1 MGTQLIGRVALIVG
15 GGGEIGSATARRFAA
30 EGADVV
36 VADFKQE
43 HAARVANQIVANGG
57 KAIALA
63 CDVTSEASVRTVVDE
78 ALRHFGKLTSL
89 VNLAATVTPAGTL
102 ETLTVEDFR
111 RTLDVNLTGM
121 FLTCKYSVPHMKKAG
136 GGTIVNIASS
146 HAHIGVPRR
155 APYCASKAGVLQ
167 LTKII
172 AVDFGPEGIRANTI
186 SPGAIDTERA
196 ALQRFASREAAN
208 AAKGPSYL
216 VNRTGQPEE
225 IAAGALF
232 LSSNESSFM
241 TGTDL
246 LLDGGYCAFKG
257 TLTHPA

>member
-1 MGTQLIGRVALIVG
+1 VKA
-15 GGGEIGSATARRFAA
+15 
-30 EGADVV
+30 V
-36 VADFKQE
+36 VAQ
-43 HAARVANQIVANGG
+43 
-57 KAIALA
+57 
-63 CDVTSEASVRTVVDE
+63 TVE
-78 ALRHFGKLTSL
+78 KFGKLTSL

-102 ETLTVEDFR
+102 ETLRVEDFK

-121 FLTCKYSVPHMKKAG
+121 FLTCKYSIPHMKRAG

-146 HAHIGVPRR
+146 HGHVGVPKR
-155 APYCASKAGVLQ
+155 APYCTSKAGVLQ

-172 AVDFGPEGIRANTI
+172 AIDFGPDGIRANTI

-196 ALQRFASREAAN
+196 ALQRFASRAEAN

-216 VNRTGQPEE
+216 IGRTGQPEE

-232 LSSNESSFM
+232 LSSAESSFM

-246 LLDGGYCAFKG
+246 LLDGGYSAFKG